1 MVYDINGAEII
12 KTEEARRY
20 TILEYNISNFTGD
33 GSFDGYSGDDLNGYV
48 ADWASFIGGC
58 NADICLFAENRTYI
72 DSSNTFDSKT
82 GLFEKIYPQVS
93 EYGDS
98 VPWRVAVLTNNVQR
112 NVRKAKF
119 TNQVSSGG
127 SKYIAVDITLNGV
140 DVCLIVTHF
149 VHGGSAN
156 ATIRK
161 KQMQELITLSANYDN
176 VIIGG
181 DFNTQDI
188 SEVSTFTDAG
198 FVIGNGGIF
207 GEQFTQ
213 SKPTPTYPVD
223 NVCVKGEKLRLQ
235 SFKVLYDCELSDHY
249 PTITDIII
257 G

>member
-1 MVYDINGAEII
+1 MIYNINGKEVSSEP
-12 KTEEARRY
+12 KRFR
-20 TILEYNISNFTGD
+20 ILEYNISNFTGD
-33 GSFDGYSGDDLNGYV
+33 GTFDGYSGDNLNGYV
-48 ADWASFIGGC
+48 ADWTKFIGNN
-58 NADICLFAENRTYI
+58 NADICLFTESRTYVN
-72 DSSNTFDSKT
+72 SGNTLNSKD
-82 GLFEKIYPQVS
+82 GLFDKLYPHVS

-98 VPWRVAVLTNNVQR
+98 VPWRVAVLTNNVQK
-112 NVRKAKF
+112 NIRKAKF
-119 TNQVSSGG
+119 TNQVSGSG

-140 DVCLIVTHF
+140 DICLIVTHF
-149 VHGGSAN
+149 VHGGSSN
-156 ATIRK
+156 ATIRQ

-188 SEVSTFTDAG
+188 SEVSTFTDAD
-198 FVIGNGGIF
+198 FVMGNGGIF

-223 NVCVKGEKLRLQ
+223 NVCIKGENLQLQ

>member
-1 MVYDINGAEII
+1 MVYDIDGNNVI
-12 KTEEARRY
+12 TEPKSYR
-20 TILEYNISNFTGD
+20 ILEYNIANFTGD
-33 GSFDGYSGDDLNGYV
+33 GTFDGYSGDDLDGYV
-48 ADWASFIGGC
+48 AEWAKFIGNC
-58 NADICLFAENRTYI
+58 NADICLFAESRTYV
-72 DSSNTFDSKT
+72 DSKNT
-82 GLFEKIYPQVS
+82 LESKSGLFDKLYKYVA
-93 EYGDS
+93 EYGDAVS
-98 VPWRVAVLTNNVQR
+98 WRVATLTNVAQL
-112 NVRKAKF
+112 NVRSAKF
-119 TNQVSSGG
+119 TNQISGGG
-127 SKYIAVDITLNGV
+127 SKYITTDITLNGV
-140 DVCLIVTHF
+140 DICLIIAHF

-188 SEVSTFTDAG
+188 SEVSTFMDAG
-198 FVIGNGGIF
+198 FVMGNGGIF

-213 SKPTPTYPVD
+213 SRPTPTYPVD